1 MAEDDDVAEE
11 PVAEDVRTDRLPLVE
26 AELEAALAHARA
38 ELAVVRS
45 SLATVVTYLARP
57 S

>member
-1 MAEDDDVAEE
+1 MAEDTTAATG
-11 PVAEDVRTDRLPLVE
+11 PAADRLPLVE
-26 AELEAALAHARA
+26 AELEVALALARA
-38 ELAVVRS
+38 ELAVVRN

>member
-1 MAEDDDVAEE
+1 MADHDQVEAGSDVG
-11 PVAEDVRTDRLPLVE
+11 RLPLVE

-38 ELAVVRS
+38 ELAVVRG